1 MNDVLKKEKIRLV
14 RELNEVTGLTD
25 RDQIIRYRHK
35 LLLSGL
41 KLELKGISMTR
52 GRTCYSIIKKE
63 FGLKGNRQ
71 KVLAQFEKIIEE
83 GK

>member
-1 MNDVLKKEKIRLV
+1 MNKVI
-14 RELNEVTGLTD
+14 GLTD
-25 RDQIIRYRHK
+25 RNQITNYRHK
-35 LLLSGL
+35 VLLSGL
-41 KLELKGISMTR
+41 KLELEGMSLTR
-52 GRTCYSIIKKE
+52 GRSCYSIIKKE

>member
-1 MNDVLKKEKIRLV
+1 M
-14 RELNEVTGLTD
+14 NEVTGLTD
-25 RDQIIRYRHK
+25 RDQIIKYRLK
-35 LLLSGL
+35 VLLSGL
-41 KLELKGISMTR
+41 RLEMKGMSMTR

>member
-1 MNDVLKKEKIRLV
+1 M
-14 RELNEVTGLTD
+14 NEVTGLTD
-25 RDQIIRYRHK
+25 RDQIIKYRLK
-35 LLLSGL
+35 VLLSGL
-41 KLELKGISMTR
+41 KLELNGMSMTR
-52 GRTCYSIIKKE
+52 GRSCYAIIKKE

>member
-1 MNDVLKKEKIRLV
+1 MIKEMPKNQVI
-14 RELNEVTGLTD
+14 GLTD
-25 RDQIIRYRHK
+25 RNQIIKYRHK

-41 KLELKGISMTR
+41 KLELNGMSMTK

-71 KVLAQFEKIIEE
+71 KVLIQFEKIIEKE
-83 GK
+83 KNN